1 MSNIEEIEFLK
12 GRIEA
17 QKQEIEKLRVK
28 AQHEEFADTVR
39 SIYES
44 LRTKGFS
51 ADQAYELLVLTLKAT
66 FQLED

>member
-1 MSNIEEIEFLK
+1 MSNVEEINYLK

-28 AQHEEFADTVR
+28 ARHDEFANSVR
-39 SIYES
+39 SIYDS
-44 LRTKGFS
+44 LLTQGFS

>member
-17 QKQEIEKLRVK
+17 QKKEIEKLRVK
-28 AQHEEFADTVR
+28 TQHEEFADTVR
-39 SIYES
+39 SIYDS
-44 LRTKGFS
+44 LLTQGFN

-66 FQLED
+66 FGVEG

>member
-17 QKQEIEKLRVK
+17 QKTEIDKLRVK
-28 AQHEEFADTVR
+28 ARHDEFADSVR
-39 SIYES
+39 SIYDS
-44 LRTKGFS
+44 LLTQGFN